1 MKNTLLIKALA
12 AVLVLIGCVV
22 AQRVN
27 AEIIRVVTVNG
38 VNGQVLNTYNVSDV
52 DYFECGGREV
62 LVTVHGANGQV
73 LNTYDV
79 SDVDYFEFGER
90 EVVYPFAEF
99 ASDNKD
105 NIVFHLAPGVKF
117 KMIKVQGASYALQE
131 SNLGWSTEKRTR
143 TLSDYYIAEFECTQG
158 LWMAVKGSLPSNQT
172 ATGDDMPVAMVP
184 WDMIMG
190 SADDTFLKLLNAK
203 MPQIRANSSADVVA
217 ALGNKEFRL
226 PNEWEWEYAAA
237 GGKDWANLKYTYSGT
252 TGTGATVLNTV
263 AVNSVS
269 PNTASSVAVVGSKLP
284 NNLGL
289 YDMSGNVR
297 EWCSG
302 LGYSDYET
310 TAGYLT
316 SGAGTWL
323 SSSRPF
329 RGGSW
334 NYTVVS
340 NFLVSFR
347 NYGTS
352 TITLNNIGFRVA
364 L

>member
-1 MKNTLLIKALA
+1 MKKTLLIKVLA

-27 AEIIRVVTVNG
+27 AEMIRV
-38 VNGQVLNTYNVSDV
+38 
-52 DYFECGGREV
+52 
-62 LVTVHGANGQV
+62 VTVHGANGQV
-73 LNTYDV
+73 LNTYNV

-99 ASDNKD
+99 AANNKN
-105 NIVFHLAPGVKF
+105 NIVFHLTKNLQF
-117 KMIKVQGASYALQE
+117 KMIKVQGGSYTLQ
-131 SNLGWSTEKRTR
+131 SSDLTWTEAEKTR

-158 LWMAVKGSLPSNQT
+158 LWMAVKGSVPSNQS
-172 ATGDDMPVAMVP
+172 ATGDDMPVANVS

-190 SADDTFLKLLNAK
+190 SANDTFLKLLNAK
-203 MPQIRANSSADVVA
+203 MSQIKANSDADVVA

-237 GGKDWANLKYTYSGT
+237 GGPSWNSLNYTYSGT
-252 TGTGATVLNTV
+252 TGTDATALNTV

-269 PNTASSVAVVGSKLP
+269 PNKASSVARVGSKLP

-302 LGYSDYET
+302 LGYPGHET
-310 TAGYLT
+310 TPGYLNN
-316 SGAGTWL
+316 SGGWGT
-323 SSSRPF
+323 SRPN
-329 RGGSW
+329 RDGSW
-334 NYTVVS
+334 SGTITS
-340 NFLVSFR
+340 QFLVSTR
-347 NYGTS
+347 NYDNSAALFTS
-352 TITLNNIGFRVA
+352 LGFRLA